1 MDTNMKLR
9 LLTGT
14 FVVLIS
20 VISSAVAAIDDDEV
34 KIDRHKYIEKLDKMN
49 FLPSLL
55 PVILDNSDVIELSDK
70 QIETLLEWRK
80 VNREDV
86 IATMNEIARKRI
98 EIKEAALSPDISS
111 ARLIQMQNEVFRLQR
126 IVLEYKLSCRDLVIS
141 TFNKNN
147 WEGFYLVLAENGMG
161 VTLPEQYVTSR

>member
-34 KIDRHKYIEKLDKMN
+34 KIDRHKYIEKLDKIN

-86 IATMNEIARKRI
+86 IAKMNEIARKRI
-98 EIKEAALSPDISS
+98 EIKEAALSPNISS

>member
-1 MDTNMKLR
+1 MDTNMKPR
-9 LLTGT
+9 LLSST
-14 FVVLIS
+14 FIILIS
-20 VISSAVAAIDDDEV
+20 VTSSVFAATDSDE
-34 KIDRHKYIEKLDKMN
+34 INTAHHKYVGKLDKIN

-55 PVILDNSDVIELSDK
+55 PVILENSDVIELSDK

>member
-1 MDTNMKLR
+1 MKPR
-9 LLTGT
+9 LLSST
-14 FVVLIS
+14 FIILIS
-20 VISSAVAAIDDDEV
+20 VSSSAFAATDSDEINIV
-34 KIDRHKYIEKLDKMN
+34 HHQYIGKLDKIN

-55 PVILDNSDVIELSDK
+55 PVILENSDVIELSDK
-70 QIETLLEWRK
+70 QVETLLEWRK

-98 EIKEAALSPDISS
+98 EIKQAALSPDISS

-126 IVLEYKLSCRDLVIS
+126 IVLEFKLSCRDLVIS
-141 TFNKNN
+141 TFNKDN